1 MINPYGTTKDRDAFN
16 QIFVI
21 DDVICT
27 VESKH
32 TKSMVYSV
40 ILTKINS
47 VEMNDR

>member
-1 MINPYGTTKDRDAFN
+1 MINLHGTTKDKDIFN

-21 DDVICT
+21 DDVIYT

-32 TKSMVYSV
+32 TKSPVYSV

-47 VEMNDR
+47 VEMNDT